1 MTLSKHRKGKER
13 VEQNQGEIT
22 KRVIE
27 WGVQWAEKKNRKV
40 KAMGIKRKL
49 MEDGVRIEM
58 EKE

>member
-1 MTLSKHRKGKER
+1 M
-13 VEQNQGEIT
+13 
-22 KRVIE
+22 
-27 WGVQWAEKKNRKV
+27 GVQWAEKKNRKV